1 MSSEQS
7 YEQLS
12 IPVGPSACVNAATA
26 KEAAF
31 RIDYPLAAARNTRV
45 VALDPEAER
54 IVRRASELEWQ
65 QARFYAAQDP
75 GHTLVP
81 MSGGAV
87 PLAEALEDSNTVVM
101 VSTDGS
107 NGDAVAT
114 IGAACKVRGIMTA
127 GLVVTPGSL
136 TSEALFHLRPHARIL
151 LVPAE
156 EDDLVELL
164 RATRA

>member
-1 MSSEQS
+1 MAMSDQQS
-7 YEQLS
+7 SGLAG
-12 IPVGPSACVNAATA
+12 VSACAEATTA

-45 VALDPEAER
+45 IAVDAAAGEM
-54 IVRRASELEWQ
+54 VRRASELTWA
-65 QARFYAAQDP
+65 QARFYTVTDP
-75 GHTLVP
+75 GHTLL
-81 MSGGAV
+81 AV
-87 PLAEALEDSNTVVM
+87 TGESVDLADALEGSNTVVL
-101 VSTDGS
+101 VSVDGS
-107 NGDAVAT
+107 NAAAVGT
-114 IGAACKVRGIMTA
+114 IGAACTVRGIMTA
-127 GLVVTPGSL
+127 GLVVTRGAL

>member
-1 MSSEQS
+1 MSV
-7 YEQLS
+7 LAG
-12 IPVGPSACVNAATA
+12 VSACARAATA
-26 KEAAF
+26 EEAAF

-45 VALDPEAER
+45 IAFDPGAER
-54 IVRRASELEWQ
+54 IVRSASGLTWS
-65 QARFYAAQDP
+65 QARFYTATDP
-75 GHTLVP
+75 GLELVT
-81 MSGGAV
+81 MAGERAQ
-87 PLAEALEDSNTVVM
+87 LADEIGESNTVVL

-107 NGDAVAT
+107 NAEAVAT

-127 GLVVTPGSL
+127 GLVVT
-136 TSEALFHLRPHARIL
+136 EAQQTHDALGTLRPHARIL

>member
-1 MSSEQS
+1 MSLND
-7 YEQLS
+7 LS
-12 IPVGPSACVNAATA
+12 IPVGVSACAEATTA

-31 RIDYPLAAARNTRV
+31 RIDYPLSAARNTRV
-45 VALDPEAER
+45 VALDAGAEE
-54 IVRRASELEWQ
+54 IVRRAAELEWG
-65 QARFYAAQDP
+65 QARFYSVADP
-75 GHTLVP
+75 GHTLVAVT
-81 MSGGAV
+81 GEEV

-101 VSTDGS
+101 VSTSGQ
-107 NGDAVAT
+107 NGEAVGT

-127 GLVVTPGSL
+127 GLVVTPGAL

-156 EDDLVELL
+156 DDDLVELL

>member
-1 MSSEQS
+1 MTEHQPSV
-7 YEQLS
+7 
-12 IPVGPSACVNAATA
+12 PAGVSACAEATTA

-45 VALDPEAER
+45 VALDSAAEQ
-54 IVRRASELEWQ
+54 IVRRAAELEWS
-65 QARFYAAQDP
+65 QARFYSATDP
-75 GHTLVP
+75 GLVLTAV
-81 MSGGAV
+81 SGESV
-87 PLAEALEDSNTVVM
+87 ELAEALDDSNTVVM
-101 VSTDGS
+101 VSVEGS
-107 NGDAVAT
+107 NAEAVGT

-127 GLVVTPGSL
+127 GLVVTPGAL

-164 RATRA
+164 TATRA

>member
-1 MSSEQS
+1 MSV
-7 YEQLS
+7 LAG
-12 IPVGPSACVNAATA
+12 VSACARAATA
-26 KEAAF
+26 EEAAF
-31 RIDYPLAAARNTRV
+31 RIDYPLAAARNTRI

-54 IVRRASELEWQ
+54 IVRATAELTWA
-65 QARFYAAQDP
+65 QAKFYAASDP
-75 GHTLVP
+75 GLELVT
-81 MSGGAV
+81 MAGERV
-87 PLAEALEDSNTVVM
+87 QLADEIAESNTVVL

-107 NGDAVAT
+107 NAEAVAT

-127 GLVVTPGSL
+127 GLVIA
-136 TSEALFHLRPHARIL
+136 EAQRTHDALATLRPYARIL

>member
-1 MSSEQS
+1 MTSF
-7 YEQLS
+7 EQLS
-12 IPVGPSACVNAATA
+12 TPVGPSACVNAATA

-45 VALDPEAER
+45 VALDAEAAR
-54 IVRRASELEWQ
+54 IVREAAGLEWG
-65 QARFYAAQDP
+65 QARFYSVAGP
-75 GHTLVP
+75 GHTLVD
-81 MSGGAV
+81 MAGKSV
-87 PLAEALEDSNTVVM
+87 PLADVLEDSNTVVM
-101 VSTDGS
+101 VSTSGE
-107 NGDAVAT
+107 NGEAVGT

-127 GLVVTPGSL
+127 GLVVTPGTL
-136 TSEALFHLRPHARIL
+136 TSDALFHLRPHARIL